1 MQQAIVVGNLQG
13 SEKSMP
19 VENVEENGRAPPMG
33 KFVLIDLG
41 FSLGS
46 SSSDRTI
53 SRRHIS
59 FQFLHTGDDTV
70 DTDDDSARQLLLSFE
85 VIGKNPIS
93 VLSKDAER
101 NRVYKK
107 SEKGVLNAGDLISLS
122 IKKPNYFS
130 VKRSE
135 GKNEEVDS
143 SVLDAVKRREKRT
156 RQRRREAEEREK
168 SEEAAG
174 EDDDV
179 VWEGSNAEIG
189 SSDVSEID
197 PVKEFGFLER
207 GREFDRYPM
216 HKIRH
221 FKDWNWFLEDTR
233 VVSSEDDEEE
243 DETSIIKLKGKN
255 KLHKNIKRGEEDD
268 EEWIVEKEE
277 EGNLAAKAGSAK
289 RSILS
294 TRSKDP
300 KKPRNDV
307 RDSKKAAEKKF
318 NSRGEVVDDEEDETL
333 GGFIVGDD
341 DVEEEEEE
349 EDVLEEES
357 EEDEESDV
365 D

>member
-1 MQQAIVVGNLQG
+1 MSGELRRRAATARLVGENATIVRCWRGG
-13 SEKSMP
+13 GET
-19 VENVEENGRAPPMG
+19 
-33 KFVLIDLG
+33 G
-41 FSLGS
+41 FSSGS

-53 SRRHIS
+53 SRRHVS

-130 VKRSE
+130 VKRTEE
-135 GKNEEVDS
+135 G
-143 SVLDAVKRREKRT
+143 
-156 RQRRREAEEREK
+156 EA
-168 SEEAAG
+168 EEAAG

-197 PVKEFGFLER
+197 PVKAEFGFLER

-216 HKIRH
+216 HKICH

-233 VVSSEDDEEE
+233 VVGSEDDEEE

-255 KLHKNIKRGEEDD
+255 KHHKNIKRGEEDD

-277 EGNLAAKAGSAK
+277 EGNLAAKAGFAK
-289 RSILS
+289 RSILP

-307 RDSKKAAEKKF
+307 RDSNKAAEKKF
-318 NSRGEVVDDEEDETL
+318 DSRGEDVDEEEDETL

-341 DVEEEEEE
+341 DVEGGGGGRS
-349 EDVLEEES
+349 VRRRIRRARRG
-357 EEDEESDV
+357 
-365 D
+365 